1 VQVDFLHCLSAL
13 AASKSFCD
21 YLASFLW
28 FKTIKRCGK
37 SRSVRHR
44 VIRVA
49 IVNKVVKY
57 DIRVRFILS
66 IFKILKILDFH
77 LLLKISQHFL
87 TLTPTGLG
95 SALARKISL
104 ARQACQAWQ
113 VFGKASKFFSGRF
126 ISIENFFKNF
136 FDVN

>member
-1 VQVDFLHCLSAL
+1 
-13 AASKSFCD
+13 
-21 YLASFLW
+21 
-28 FKTIKRCGK
+28 
-37 SRSVRHR
+37 
-44 VIRVA
+44 VA

-113 VFGKASKFFSGRF
+113 VWQVFGKASKFFSGRF
-126 ISIENFFKNF
+126 ISVENFFKNF